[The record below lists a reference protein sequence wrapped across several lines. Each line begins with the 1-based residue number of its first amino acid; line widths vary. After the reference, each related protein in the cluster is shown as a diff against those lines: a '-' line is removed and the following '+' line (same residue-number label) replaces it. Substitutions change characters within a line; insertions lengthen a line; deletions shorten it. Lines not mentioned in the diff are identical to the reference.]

1 MILRL
6 AISVEHRLMVDKQTD
21 RQTHNDGICIY
32 RASMALRGKNG
43 TLCYD
48 STVVSP
54 NITLHYH
61 WGPFTFVRPL
71 PVEGFGGGLHRL
83 WDCSEGPLV
92 RYGHFSIYL
101 ILIASQTKYSN
112 TMGIAES

>member
-43 TLCYD
+43 TLCYEMYRG
-48 STVVSP
+48 
-54 NITLHYH
+54 IAQHYISLPLGDLGH
-61 WGPFTFVRPL
+61 GPHP
-71 PVEGFGGGLHRL
+71 PAW
-83 WDCSEGPLV
+83 WDQFFLN
-92 RYGHFSIYL
+92 L
-101 ILIASQTKYSN
+101 ILAKSTSE
-112 TMGIAES
+112 AAL